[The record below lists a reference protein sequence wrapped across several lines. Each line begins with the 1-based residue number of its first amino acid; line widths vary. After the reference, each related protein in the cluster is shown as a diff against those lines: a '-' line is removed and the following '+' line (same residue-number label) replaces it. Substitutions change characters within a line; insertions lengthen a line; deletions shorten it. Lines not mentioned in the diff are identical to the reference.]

1 MSDNRKE
8 AEEKMEK
15 AIFISGDGWLA
26 VFDFLAP
33 SQLGL
38 GIATISRRFDCYVD
52 EHFKTRKWTLDTMRI
67 RSKIGENGIEMEMV
81 NCDGEP
87 SPIPKIQL
95 PHKINSFK
103 CITINYIDRNVIAF
117 LHNFRPLFTA
127 CPINLIIF
135 TNSYQILEFISRN
148 ILPMLGK
155 NIGEICLLDA
165 SFRRLRQFVPS
176 ILNDCPLLRVVSFYS
191 DHLFTN
197 FPCDDRANASD
208 GQAVAKWLFTAHPD
222 NVPKVF
228 KCVFKMND
236 FHWSLNLAAFKA
248 AFASASS
255 PANFIVVIWYPQ
267 SFAYSA
273 AYPIVPFD
281 QTNELTREQLILKR
295 TYYSN
300 CCMLVRC
307 PIARDESKWAKWEE
321 EAIAR
326 PREWKNRIDIDI
338 YYEFDICGRASRR
351 NYRRFK

>member
-38 GIATISRRFDCYVD
+38 GIALISHRFDCYVD
-52 EHFKTRKWTLDTMRI
+52 EHFKTRKWQLDTMRI

-81 NCDGEP
+81 NCDGKP
-87 SPIPKIQL
+87 SPIPQIQL

-103 CITINYIDRNVIAF
+103 CIIINYIDRNVIAF
-117 LHNFRPLFTA
+117 LHSFRPLFTA

-155 NIGEICLLDA
+155 NIGEIWLLDA

-176 ILNDCPLLRVVSFYS
+176 ILNDCPLLRVLSFYS

-228 KCVFKMND
+228 KCVFQEGCVVLVVESCSIQSGICQCFFPRQ
-236 FHWSLNLAAFKA
+236 FHCCHL
-248 AFASASS
+248 
-255 PANFIVVIWYPQ
+255 
-267 SFAYSA
+267 
-273 AYPIVPFD
+273 
-281 QTNELTREQLILKR
+281 TNELTREQLALKI

-321 EAIAR
+321 EAIAW